1 MESRNREFES
11 RLDTVGWG
19 VLFVAV
25 GAVLL
30 VPGLPSGA
38 WLAAVG
44 VVMVGVSLVRIAAG
58 LPVVLTTVV
67 VGIAALVAGL
77 AEMAGLE
84 TAAGPLVMVAVGV
97 ALIGAAASRTQRAA
111 RLTSAREEGR

>member
-1 MESRNREFES
+1 M
-11 RLDTVGWG
+11 
-19 VLFVAV
+19 FVAV

-44 VVMVGVSLVRIAAG
+44 VVMVGVSIVRLAAG
-58 LPVVLTTVV
+58 LPVVWTTAV

-77 AEMAGLE
+77 AEMAGFE
-84 TAAGPLVMVAVGV
+84 TAAGPLVLVAVGV
-97 ALIGAAASRTQRAA
+97 ALIGAAVSRMERVG
-111 RLTSAREEGR
+111 RLSSAREEGR